1 MNAIINH
8 GAFTLPPAVY
18 AEKAHESRSESYRHV
33 KTSAIVDLIRG
44 QGYEVQSASAANVR
58 LAHKQGFQ
66 KHLVRFRRISESES
80 PQMIG
85 DSIPQLILIN
95 SHDGTSGITIAAG
108 LFRLVCLN
116 GLVVADSTFSKISI
130 PHRGSLSLDSKV
142 LASASRAIEYADNGA
157 KAALQ
162 WSKIELSYIEQL
174 EFAKRALEL
183 RYPNDSAP
191 IRIGDLLTPRRYAD
205 SGNDL
210 WRVFNRVQENLVKG
224 GLSASVEGRKRGVSA
239 LRNAQR
245 DFSINSDLWG
255 IAHSIYEAA

>member
-8 GAFTLPPAVY
+8 GAFALPSAVY

-33 KTSAIVDLIRG
+33 KTSAIVDLIQG

-58 LAHKQGFQ
+58 LSHKQGFQ
-66 KHLVRFRRISESES
+66 KHLVRFRRVSES
-80 PQMIG
+80 PQTIG

-142 LASASRAIEYADNGA
+142 LAAASRAIDYADNGA

-255 IAHSIYEAA
+255 IANSIYEAA